1 MIDLTLNYSG
11 KINVNKN
18 YNPRILFEH
27 QKKAIEKLNEKSK
40 KDIYKGLLVIPTGG
54 GKTYTAIY
62 WVLNQIINKGKKVL
76 WIAHRH
82 ELLNQTLNTAINTSY
97 SDILP
102 NRKQYSFRI
111 ISGIHDRPVNIEKT
125 DDFIIASKDSLN
137 HGKIYLEKWIKA
149 NKDNICLVIDEA
161 HHASAKSYRNIISI
175 LEKESKKYLK
185 IIGLTATP
193 IRTAKKEEKYLGT
206 IFSDNICYSVD
217 LDTLIDNGILS
228 KPILREFDTN
238 VKIKKDLSKSDIKAI
253 ERLTNLPENIAK
265 EIALNN
271 ERNKFI
277 VNEYIRKKDEYGKC
291 LVFAININHAI
302 VLNTLFREENIKSD
316 YVVSS
321 IKDMYSGVSIS
332 NEENMEKIK
341 DFKNNKLDVLIN
353 VNILTEG
360 TDIPNVQT
368 VFLTRPTASKI
379 LMNQMI
385 GRALRGTEAGGT
397 EHAYIVSFIDEWK
410 EKINWISPKEILQ
423 GAKIVDDSAKSRE
436 KLSETLIPI
445 KMIEEFAQ
453 IMNEGIVLKD
463 WGYMDNVPLG
473 SYRFSNIDDERNEV
487 LVFEELKEPYEQ
499 LMINLN
505 SIFKVTKVNLGKK
518 ILNDKDLDKLYTY
531 IKLNEFNGYDLR
543 VGFHR
548 EDIYDILEYYNS
560 TRKIPNFIPF
570 EGREKYDISKLAN
583 KIIKEKQNE
592 EEKINYLNKEWEN
605 EDIDWKTYF
614 DNNKFRFVSEV
625 NRVIF
630 ILLNENQGEVDVTV
644 NPRDYKKRSL
654 NELYRINRRYWRKLH
669 DEVYIKYQDEEGYY
683 TSAISDYRSKS
694 KRYFQID
701 HIIPMS
707 EGGLTEIDN
716 LQLLTI
722 WENCIK
728 GDKIEKGIEK
738 LDIDI
743 LEEAAWN
750 SYEEENDEITKKLCE
765 IISNKDKNNDTVSSI
780 KLLNKKDSGK
790 SYLLECFDMLLKMN
804 SEDHETLY
812 NKGEYLYR
820 NGKYKEAIE
829 CYDKAIS
836 IEPDKRYIKSKKK
849 ALENVKRGHR
859 INEDIIL

>member
-1 MIDLTLNYSG
+1 
-11 KINVNKN
+11 
-18 YNPRILFEH
+18 
-27 QKKAIEKLNEKSK
+27 
-40 KDIYKGLLVIPTGG
+40 
-54 GKTYTAIY
+54 
-62 WVLNQIINKGKKVL
+62 
-76 WIAHRH
+76 
-82 ELLNQTLNTAINTSY
+82 
-97 SDILP
+97 
-102 NRKQYSFRI
+102 
-111 ISGIHDRPVNIEKT
+111 
-125 DDFIIASKDSLN
+125 
-137 HGKIYLEKWIKA
+137 
-149 NKDNICLVIDEA
+149 
-161 HHASAKSYRNIISI
+161 
-175 LEKESKKYLK
+175 
-185 IIGLTATP
+185 
-193 IRTAKKEEKYLGT
+193 
-206 IFSDNICYSVD
+206 
-217 LDTLIDNGILS
+217 
-228 KPILREFDTN
+228 
-238 VKIKKDLSKSDIKAI
+238 
-253 ERLTNLPENIAK
+253 
-265 EIALNN
+265 
-271 ERNKFI
+271 
-277 VNEYIRKKDEYGKC
+277 
-291 LVFAININHAI
+291 
-302 VLNTLFREENIKSD
+302 
-316 YVVSS
+316 
-321 IKDMYSGVSIS
+321 
-332 NEENMEKIK
+332 
-341 DFKNNKLDVLIN
+341 
-353 VNILTEG
+353 
-360 TDIPNVQT
+360 
-368 VFLTRPTASKI
+368 
-379 LMNQMI
+379 
-385 GRALRGTEAGGT
+385 
-397 EHAYIVSFIDEWK
+397 
-410 EKINWISPKEILQ
+410 
-423 GAKIVDDSAKSRE
+423 
-436 KLSETLIPI
+436 
-445 KMIEEFAQ
+445 
-453 IMNEGIVLKD
+453 
-463 WGYMDNVPLG
+463 MDNVPLG

-605 EDIDWKTYF
+605 EDTDWKTYF

-630 ILLNENQGEVDVTV
+630 ILLNENQGEVNVTG
-644 NPRDYKKRSL
+644 NTIDYKKRSL

-669 DEVYIKYQDEEGYY
+669 DEVYRKYQDEEGYY
-683 TSAISDYRSKS
+683 VSAISDYRSKS

-707 EGGLTEIDN
+707 KGGLTEIDN
-716 LQLLTI
+716 LQLLTR
-722 WENCIK
+722 WENYIK
-728 GDKIEKGIEK
+728 GDKIEKDIDK

-765 IISNKDKNNDTVSSI
+765 IISNNDKNNDTVSSI

-849 ALENVKRGHR
+849 ALEC
-859 INEDIIL
+859 L